1 MKPDRTIWLLAAGY
15 FAAYAPYSAL
25 IKLTSERVTGLEL
38 LPGTIYGIV
47 LAALIYTFALGWWK
61 HAGVPRRTIVVSG
74 IGTAAIIG
82 TTTIAYT
89 FHGISIVFA
98 LLLMRGGVLILAP
111 MVDLAF
117 GRRVRWF
124 SWTAL
129 ALTFVALG
137 IAFVNLD
144 AKAFT
149 TAAAINL
156 GAYLSGYV
164 LRLPAM
170 TRVAKIADRDVTRA
184 FFVRELMVALTVLAA
199 VPAVYAIVLN
209 GRAAEELRRGFALA
223 LPPAVLAASLMIGVL
238 YASLYFFGTLIYLD
252 RRENTFCIPLNRGA
266 SMLAGV
272 AVSFAMLTPPPA
284 SQLVAASLIL
294 FALVLLSPLHHIPEH
309 ALNLRAILRTREAM
323 PVPAPLRISRV
334 FLFVCSGNT
343 CRSAMAEAIGNAELA
358 ARLRLE
364 IRASS
369 AGVTAK
375 DGVPMPEHALAALQR
390 IEIAAPEHRSRRL
403 TPQLA
408 EEAEVIYCMTAKH
421 RDDVVAAIP
430 AAAEK
435 TRCLDPAGDIEDPI
449 GGPLDV
455 YVACAARMQRL
466 IRERFDELGVRA

>member
-1 MKPDRTIWLLAAGY
+1 MRPDRTIWLFAAGY

-25 IKLTSERVTGLEL
+25 IKLTSARVSGLEL

-111 MVDLAF
+111 LVDLAF

-124 SWTAL
+124 SWAAL
-129 ALTFVALG
+129 ALTFLALG
-137 IAFVNLD
+137 VAFADLD

-170 TRVAKIADRDVTRA
+170 TRVAKIADRDLTRT
-184 FFVRELMVALTVLAA
+184 FFVRELMVALSALAA
-199 VPAVYAIVLN
+199 APALYAIFAN
-209 GRAAEELRRGFALA
+209 GRAADELRRGFTLA
-223 LPPAVLAASLMIGVL
+223 LPPAVLAASLTIGVL

-266 SMLAGV
+266 SLLAGI
-272 AVSFAMLTPPPA
+272 
-284 SQLVAASLIL
+284 AATVMIGG
-294 FALVLLSPLHHIPEH
+294 SPRP
-309 ALNLRAILRTREAM
+309 
-323 PVPAPLRISRV
+323 
-334 FLFVCSGNT
+334 
-343 CRSAMAEAIGNAELA
+343 AELA
-358 ARLRLE
+358 GASLVIGALLFLSPVHHLPEAWFAR
-364 IRASS
+364 IR
-369 AGVTAK
+369 K
-375 DGVPMPEHALAALQR
+375 
-390 IEIAAPEHRSRRL
+390 
-403 TPQLA
+403 
-408 EEAEVIYCMTAKH
+408 K
-421 RDDVVAAIP
+421 
-430 AAAEK
+430 
-435 TRCLDPAGDIEDPI
+435 
-449 GGPLDV
+449 
-455 YVACAARMQRL
+455 
-466 IRERFDELGVRA
+466 ELVR